1 MKRKKTR
8 HYRIH
13 RNRQG
18 MTPRQQLDHY
28 RAGLARLRLAREAGR
43 TISRTDLDTTLVW
56 LGDLFLSALKA
67 IKTKMETQL
76 AGQPEKIS
84 ALAAI
89 IEDEQTRTA
98 ESIETAVSHCAAE
111 DGDAAPAEIFP
122 AVTGATKNR
131 KEKTN
136 ANHRSAA
143 RRPARRKRKT
153 ENRDYPA
160 EGCACGE

>member
-84 ALAAI
+84 ALEKI
-89 IEDEQTRTA
+89 IYDERNQIS
-98 ESIETAVSHCAAE
+98 ESIETAVARCATE
-111 DGDAAPAEIFP
+111 DADDAPAE
-122 AVTGATKNR
+122 K
-131 KEKTN
+131 
-136 ANHRSAA
+136 
-143 RRPARRKRKT
+143 
-153 ENRDYPA
+153 
-160 EGCACGE
+160 